1 MFKMKKKS
9 DYRETRID
17 PAPSRLSYL
26 FHRVWLRKSFRLSIL
41 FSLQM
46 SLICLLILSI
56 HWKYD
61 LNLFIKKNIAQLSEY
76 IAFSPAFKVESI
88 SIISDNPLVVEK
100 IKNNLAFNFPLSS
113 LDIDVGTIKKQVE
126 NINFVQSASVRLTSD
141 GSIEV
146 KVEIR
151 KPVALQRTGQQ
162 FFLLDAS
169 GAKVDEVTSRS
180 DRLDLPLLVGKGA
193 EYEVREAL
201 NLLLET
207 KSLVVRVRGLVR
219 IGERRWDIIL
229 DRNQTIKLPEEN
241 PIKAIKKILALQE
254 GRRLLDR
261 DILYLDFRNM
271 SRPVLGLTEKVSKE
285 LREIRNL
292 VRGENV

>member
-1 MFKMKKKS
+1 MKKKS

-26 FHRVWLRKSFRLSIL
+26 FNRVWLRKSFRLSIL

-46 SLICLLILSI
+46 SFICLLILSI

-88 SIISDNPLVVEK
+88 SIISNNPLVVEK

-113 LDIDVGTIKKQVE
+113 LEIDVGTIKKQVE

>member
-1 MFKMKKKS
+1 MKKKS

-88 SIISDNPLVVEK
+88 SIISNNPLVVEK

-113 LDIDVGTIKKQVE
+113 LEIDVGTIKKQVE

>member
-46 SLICLLILSI
+46 SFICLLILSI

-88 SIISDNPLVVEK
+88 SIISNNPLVVEK

-113 LDIDVGTIKKQVE
+113 LEIDVGTIKKQVE

>member
-1 MFKMKKKS
+1 MKKKS

-46 SLICLLILSI
+46 SFICLLILSI

-88 SIISDNPLVVEK
+88 SIISNNPLVVEK

-113 LDIDVGTIKKQVE
+113 LEIDVGTIKKQVE

>member
-1 MFKMKKKS
+1 MKKKS

-46 SLICLLILSI
+46 SFICLLILSI

-88 SIISDNPLVVEK
+88 SIISNNPLVVEK

>member
-1 MFKMKKKS
+1 MKKKS

-88 SIISDNPLVVEK
+88 SIISNNPLVAEK

-113 LDIDVGTIKKQVE
+113 LEIDVGTIKKQVE

-207 KSLVVRVRGLVR
+207 TSLVVRVRGLVR

-241 PIKAIKKILALQE
+241 PINAIKKILALQE

>member
-1 MFKMKKKS
+1 MKKKS

-46 SLICLLILSI
+46 SFICLLILSI

-61 LNLFIKKNIAQLSEY
+61 LNLFIKKNITQLSEY

-88 SIISDNPLVVEK
+88 SIISNNPLVAEK

-113 LDIDVGTIKKQVE
+113 LEIDVGTIKKQVE

>member
-46 SLICLLILSI
+46 SFICLLILSI

>member
-1 MFKMKKKS
+1 MKKKS
-9 DYRETRID
+9 DYREIRID

-88 SIISDNPLVVEK
+88 SIISNNPLVVEK

-113 LDIDVGTIKKQVE
+113 LEIDVGTIKKQVE

-162 FFLLDAS
+162 FFLLDSS